1 MYVFKY
7 IEVFVLY
14 REFFILS
21 YSKEGQLSHEEA
33 KIAKQNF
40 IKLTQ
45 QNTQLL
51 KEEVYTLRSTLYN
64 TMMLTFGAV

>member
-1 MYVFKY
+1 MFQALHL
-7 IEVFVLY
+7 VL
-14 REFFILS
+14 

-51 KEEVYTLRSTLYN
+51 KEEVN
-64 TMMLTFGAV
+64 TKI